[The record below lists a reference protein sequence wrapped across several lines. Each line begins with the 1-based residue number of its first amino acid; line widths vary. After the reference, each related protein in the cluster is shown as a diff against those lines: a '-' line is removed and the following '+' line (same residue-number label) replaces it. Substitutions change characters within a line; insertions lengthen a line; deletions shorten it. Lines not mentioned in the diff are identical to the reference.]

1 MESINNITEKDFPW
15 IISVQVG
22 KLKYFESKT
31 LSAHENRQ
39 CLTGFYKE
47 PVAGKI
53 WAGNSNLSDD
63 SQADLENHGGTDKAV
78 LAYSADHYPVWRK
91 ELSLPDLPNGGFG
104 ENLTIVGMTEETVCI
119 GDTYVI
125 GDVLLQVSQPRRP
138 CWKISRRWQIDDLA
152 DRVKNTGRIG
162 WYFRVLKEGFIE
174 NGLPVVLL
182 ERPYPQWTVER
193 SYEIMK
199 NRRSDTPAA
208 QKLATCNLLSV
219 NWRTKLVETKRWDT
233 IRKGIKGFVHKFKI
247 DKIV

>member
-1 MESINNITEKDFPW
+1 MESVNNITEKDFPR

-31 LSAHENRQ
+31 PPAHEKRQ

-53 WAGNSNLSDD
+53 WVGNCNLSGD
-63 SQADLENHGGTDKAV
+63 SQADLENHGGADKAA
-78 LAYSADHYPVWRK
+78 LAYSADHYPVWLK
-91 ELSLPDLPNGGFG
+91 ELSLPDLPYGGFG
-104 ENLTIVGMTEETVCI
+104 ENLTIVGMTEKTVCI
-119 GDTYVI
+119 GDTYAI

-138 CWKISRRWQIDDLA
+138 CWKISRRWQRDDLA
-152 DRVKNTGRIG
+152 DRVDKTGRIG

-174 NGLPVVLL
+174 TGLPVALL

-193 SYEIMK
+193 SYEVMK
-199 NRRSDTPAA
+199 NRRTDTPTAR
-208 QKLATCNLLSV
+208 KLAACHLLSV
-219 NWRTKLVETKRWDT
+219 NWRTKLVETKRGDM
-233 IRKGIKGFVHKFKI
+233 IKEVVKGFVHKFKI

>member
-1 MESINNITEKDFPW
+1 MNNNNNLKEYNIPSV
-15 IISVQVG
+15 ISVQIG
-22 KLKYFESKT
+22 KLRNFDGEPRSNHAKQ
-31 LSAHENRQ
+31 Q

-47 PVAGKI
+47 PVEGKI
-53 WAGNSNLSDD
+53 WAGNCNLSGD

-104 ENLTIVGMTEETVCI
+104 ENLTIVGMTEKTVCI
-119 GDTYVI
+119 GDTYAI

-174 NGLPVVLL
+174 MGLPVVLL

-208 QKLATCNLLSV
+208 QKLATCHLLSV

-233 IRKGIKGFVHKFKI
+233 IRKGIKGVVHKFKI